1 MRPNVCAKLPH
12 IEGVLAKISMV
23 YSRLTTYNS
32 VPLDVNEAETF
43 VKRNINIVDPDEF
56 FKCYTDL
63 RDKITTAFC
72 IISRHRIWAIRVNP
86 TSPRDKDPLTH

>member
-1 MRPNVCAKLPH
+1 MCQTTPH
-12 IEGVLAKISMV
+12 WRRTSKYINGVFS
-23 YSRLTTYNS
+23 YNYRDLYNN